1 MEDFERDRQ
10 LAEVS
15 ENLKKKGK
23 NLLNISEKELNR
35 ELQLW
40 RINDKQRK
48 AREQKTDEE

>member
-23 NLLNISEKELNR
+23 TLLNISE
-35 ELQLW
+35 
-40 RINDKQRK
+40 
-48 AREQKTDEE
+48 TYEEAPPRASWKSERPNF